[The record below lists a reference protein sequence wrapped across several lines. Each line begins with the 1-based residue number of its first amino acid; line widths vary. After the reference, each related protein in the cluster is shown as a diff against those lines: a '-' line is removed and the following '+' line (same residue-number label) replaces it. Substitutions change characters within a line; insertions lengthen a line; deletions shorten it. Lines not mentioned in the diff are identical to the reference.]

1 MVSIINNDIQT
12 VDNAS
17 TPLSLNEDVI
27 HEAHPTVTSSTQNL
41 LPNKIHNEL
50 DEDILWKSWW
60 CTAEAIALDYLNTKL
75 SITERDHHIDE

>member
-1 MVSIINNDIQT
+1 M
-12 VDNAS
+12 DNAS
-17 TPLSLNEDVI
+17 TPLLLNEDVI

-60 CTAEAIALDYLNTKL
+60 CPAEAFAPEYQVKHN
-75 SITERDHHIDE
+75 